1 MQQNPEA
8 RIAMIAEGL
17 ELLVENV
24 ATLDA
29 GVEVLRDAESKRGLW
44 VLAGQADEEA
54 AKILILLDLMRMDP
68 RDQRAMTR
76 QLQRFHQHLAR
87 CIYVEMV
94 HMSPANFLEVH
105 AIVESMRPS
114 HYLDGPNDVDWIYPN
129 QLLAE
134 RERRLYVDLISEDKR
149 QRWTTPAQDEALG
162 FGGPSAAVRDLVRS
176 FARLGLTSAAGLALV
191 AETWSGRDVEDETHW
206 GAIVTI
212 NSEIAEALVDR
223 GLLTAHAEQ
232 ADLDRLVS
240 GWGFPL
246 GALDLSQLEVSPAE
260 LHEEQERWA
269 PA

>member
-8 RIAMIAEGL
+8 QIATIGEGL

-24 ATLDA
+24 AALNA
-29 GVEVLRDAESKRGLW
+29 GIEVLRDAESKRGLW

-54 AKILILLDLMRMDP
+54 AKVLILLDLVRIDP
-68 RDQRAMTR
+68 RDQQAMTR

-87 CIYVEMV
+87 CIYTEMV
-94 HMSPANFLEVH
+94 HMNPANFREVRT
-105 AIVESMRPS
+105 IVESMRPS

-134 RERRLYVDLISEDKR
+134 RERRLYVDLVSEDAGE
-149 QRWTTPAQDEALG
+149 RWTTPAQDEEFG

-176 FARLGLTSAAGLALV
+176 FARLGLTSAAGLAVV
-191 AETWSGRDVEDETHW
+191 AEKWSDREIEDETRW
-206 GAIVTI
+206 GEIATI
-212 NSEIAEALVDR
+212 NSEIAEALVD
-223 GLLTAHAEQ
+223 GGNLTADAEQ

-240 GWGFPL
+240 SWGFPL
-246 GALDLSQLEVSPAE
+246 GALDLSRLEVSPAK
-260 LHEEQERWA
+260 LREEQERWG